1 MPSGPRSSTPSCSA
15 GRYPPTR
22 RWADTRWSTRAR
34 ARGRSAA
41 GSGRHRTRRT
51 PGSRSTCGSTT
62 WTGTWT
68 GRSSWAASGWCR
80 RWTCPAIS
88 AGSRYSP
95 TRTETGSDCGPEE
108 SAMSGGPQDGRADD
122 EATDEALRALAEP
135 RRRAILRL
143 VARDELA
150 AGEIAAA
157 FEVTRTAISQ
167 HLTVLKNA
175 GLLAERRDGTRRL
188 YRARPEGLAGLRQF
202 LDDMWADSLDTAR
215 RLVEAERGISEDD
228 QAASAG

>member
-1 MPSGPRSSTPSCSA
+1 MNS
-15 GRYPPTR
+15 
-22 RWADTRWSTRAR
+22 
-34 ARGRSAA
+34 
-41 GSGRHRTRRT
+41 
-51 PGSRSTCGSTT
+51 
-62 WTGTWT
+62 
-68 GRSSWAASGWCR
+68 
-80 RWTCPAIS
+80 
-88 AGSRYSP
+88 
-95 TRTETGSDCGPEE
+95 
-108 SAMSGGPQDGRADD
+108 GPQDGRTDD

-157 FEVTRTAISQ
+157 FEVTRTAVSQ

-202 LDDMWADSLDTAR
+202 LDDMWADSLEVAR
-215 RLVEAERGISEDD
+215 RLVEAERGISDD
-228 QAASAG
+228 GQAARAG